1 MEAVKNS
8 KVNWWDRGQAV
19 DKLCR
24 QHEMEQLTVAKLTG
38 LSEEA
43 VGKQRI
49 CFLNLQ
55 GTAREMCK
63 SGKMNA
69 DASCLL
75 AHAVNRNAGLNQESV
90 TRRAVAISKER
101 DSERLKQQI
110 GLKGR
115 QTFKSQ
121 ITRKDMAE
129 ALNDEKYKFRR

>member
-1 MEAVKNS
+1 
-8 KVNWWDRGQAV
+8 
-19 DKLCR
+19 
-24 QHEMEQLTVAKLTG
+24 
-38 LSEEA
+38 
-43 VGKQRI
+43 
-49 CFLNLQ
+49 
-55 GTAREMCK
+55 MCK